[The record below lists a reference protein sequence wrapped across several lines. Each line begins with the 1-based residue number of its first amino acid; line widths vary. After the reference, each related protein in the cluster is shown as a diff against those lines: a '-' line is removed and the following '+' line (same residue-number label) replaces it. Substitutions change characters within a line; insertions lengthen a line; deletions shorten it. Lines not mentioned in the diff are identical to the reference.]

1 MRSEVQHAQFNAR
14 LPQT

>member
-1 MRSEVQHAQFNAR
+1 MRSEVQHAQSNAR